1 MEKNE
6 VIKSLLT
13 NGAVSIKG
21 LKVKSV
27 HVTVLDTYVRISLTT
42 DKHIDAFII
51 DENGTC
57 VEGKSNIIFSS
68 LFSILPI
75 LNEDDAIAP
84 IVPSLSDN
92 PTSMQILL
100 TGATIDIIQ
109 QKVTAGEIYKNPW
122 SDNAQEQ
129 VFDHDKNIN
138 HVVGIKLTRFAYEKA
153 DMLANKLMGIS
164 K

>member
-1 MEKNE
+1 MEKND

-27 HVTVLDTYVRISLTT
+27 HVTVLETYVRVSLTT
-42 DKHIDAFII
+42 DKSIDAFII
-51 DENGTC
+51 DENGVY
-57 VEGKSNIIFSS
+57 VEGKSNVIFNS

-84 IVPSLSDN
+84 IVPALRDN

-109 QKVTAGEIYKNPW
+109 QKVVGGEVYKNPW
-122 SDNAQEQ
+122 SDNAPEQ
-129 VFDHDKNIN
+129 VFDHDTIIN
-138 HVVGIKLTRFAYEKA
+138 HIVGIKLTKFAYDKA
-153 DMLANKLMGIS
+153 DMLANKLMGI
-164 K
+164 